1 MKPRLTGLI
10 FAVLFTACGSSAG
23 LQPPAAATAT
33 SASTATSAATAAP
46 LASASASSTTGSTTK
61 VSANNATNVQLVAAF
76 TAAGIPNASSWA
88 REVQE
93 YRPYDAGDAN
103 LTKLRQNL
111 AKYNPAAGVV
121 DKIVATLSLP

>member
-1 MKPRLTGLI
+1 MKPRLTALL
-10 FAVLFTACGSSAG
+10 FAVLFTACGSTAG
-23 LQPPAAATAT
+23 VQPQATSTAT
-33 SASTATSAATAAP
+33 STGAATSAATP
-46 LASASASSTTGSTTK
+46 LPVPSTTTGSTAK
-61 VSANNATNVQLVAAF
+61 VSANNATNAQLIAAF
-76 TAAGIPNASSWA
+76 TAAGIPNPSSWA